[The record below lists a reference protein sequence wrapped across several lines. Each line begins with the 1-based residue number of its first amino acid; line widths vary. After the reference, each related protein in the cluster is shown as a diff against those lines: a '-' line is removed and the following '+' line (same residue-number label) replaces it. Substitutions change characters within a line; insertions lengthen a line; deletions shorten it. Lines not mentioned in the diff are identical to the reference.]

1 MSEESISRREWSTVL
16 NANRASKMKTKNYPL
31 HLLKITGV
39 PYEQVFGI
47 RETKVLLEQV
57 HRRMGS

>member
-1 MSEESISRREWSTVL
+1 ML
-16 NANRASKMKTKNYPL
+16 NANRASKMRTKNYPL
-31 HLLKITGV
+31 RLLKITGV
-39 PYEQVFGI
+39 PYEQFFGI